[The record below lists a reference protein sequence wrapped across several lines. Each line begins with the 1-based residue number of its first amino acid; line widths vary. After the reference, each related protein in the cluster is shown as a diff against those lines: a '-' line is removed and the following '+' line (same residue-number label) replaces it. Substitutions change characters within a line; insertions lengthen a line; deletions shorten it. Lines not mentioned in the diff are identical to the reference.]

1 MSTLPSDPLFDST
14 MTLDGIDSRTSLVEK
29 SGTRTQHIITN
40 LEKNQKLGGRQQPRL
55 TLSESQDYE
64 DRPLPQ
70 TDEKEEEE
78 HPLFMIG
85 LPSSF
90 LANRGLAA
98 IASLIENEGNPTS
111 STETTNVNNYYN
123 DEKRLG
129 LPMEEGTLGV
139 IGGGKIPRPTKTCTK
154 LVSCPY
160 NIPKRLTKVEKK
172 TTVSEAQVYLNL
184 WKI

>member
-1 MSTLPSDPLFDST
+1 MPTLPSDPIFDST
-14 MTLDGIDSRTSLVEK
+14 MALDRIDSLTSLVEK
-29 SGTRTQHIITN
+29 EETRIRHTITSS
-40 LEKNQKLGGRQQPRL
+40 EKHEKIGRWQQPRL
-55 TLSESQDYE
+55 TLSEPQDQD
-64 DRPLPQ
+64 DRPLPLN
-70 TDEKEEEE
+70 DEEEE

-90 LANRGLAA
+90 STNRGLAA
-98 IASLIENEGNPTS
+98 IASLIENEGAS
-111 STETTNVNNYYN
+111 SNGAESTKGNNYN

-129 LPMEEGTLGV
+129 LPMEDGTWGIV
-139 IGGGKIPRPTKTCTK
+139 GGGKLSRPTKTCTK

-160 NIPKRLTKVEKK
+160 SIPKRLTKVEKK